1 MLCHR
6 QACLSALVLPGH
18 TSLLSSLQACA
29 QRPEGLQAAQPHQ
42 KDWHSSLPGLQV
54 EENENVVNYALRKR
68 DVRVVPCGLDFGRPG
83 FTKYREFRF
92 QPSLEHARRF
102 YPHAQNLDG

>member
-1 MLCHR
+1 M
-6 QACLSALVLPGH
+6 
-18 TSLLSSLQACA
+18 
-29 QRPEGLQAAQPHQ
+29 
-42 KDWHSSLPGLQV
+42 
-54 EENENVVNYALRKR
+54 VNYALRKR

-102 YPHAQNLDG
+102 YPHAQNLDGESGCDVQSGVVMPGRQVVDAWMTFVSHA